1 MVDLV
6 CTFNIWSHT
15 LFTLSNKSL
24 TKLEGVDQKLVEVVK
39 LAITLT
45 TVDFV
50 VTEGLRSKDRQIQ
63 LVAEGKSRTLNS
75 KHIVG
80 KAVDL
85 AALVDGHVS
94 WNLKEYFKIAEAMK
108 EAANKLGVKIT
119 WGAVWDK
126 YLNDINEP
134 LNAEVSNYSLRFTK
148 ATGRKPLV
156 DAPHFELK

>member
-1 MVDLV
+1 MGFYLGKGS
-6 CTFNIWSHT
+6 IS
-15 LFTLSNKSL
+15 
-24 TKLEGVDQKLVEVVK
+24 KLQGVDSKLVEIVE
-39 LAITLT
+39 LAITLSEI
-45 TVDFV
+45 DFC

-63 LVAEGKSRTLNS
+63 LVAEGRSRTLNS

-108 EAANKLGVKIT
+108 EAANKLGIKIT

-126 YLNDINEP
+126 YLNDITEP
-134 LNAEVSNYSLRFTK
+134 LDVEVSNYSLRFTK

>member
-1 MVDLV
+1 MGFYLGKGS
-6 CTFNIWSHT
+6 IS
-15 LFTLSNKSL
+15 
-24 TKLEGVDQKLVEVVK
+24 KLEGVDSKLVEVVE
-39 LAITLT
+39 LAITLSEI
-45 TVDFV
+45 DFC
-50 VTEGLRSKDRQIQ
+50 VTEGLRSKDRQIK

-85 AALVDGHVS
+85 AALVDGRVS

-126 YLNDINEP
+126 YLNDITGP
-134 LNAEVSNYSLRFTK
+134 LDVEVSNYSLRFTK

>member
-1 MVDLV
+1 MGFYLGKGS
-6 CTFNIWSHT
+6 IS
-15 LFTLSNKSL
+15 
-24 TKLEGVDQKLVEVVK
+24 KLDGVDSKLVEVVE
-39 LAITLT
+39 LAITLSEI
-45 TVDFV
+45 DFC

-85 AALVDGHVS
+85 AALVDGYVS
-94 WNLKEYFKIAEAMK
+94 QNLKEYFKIAEAMK
-108 EAANKLGVKIT
+108 EAANKLGVKLT

-126 YLNDINEP
+126 YLNDITEP
-134 LNAEVSNYSLRFTK
+134 LDVEVSNYSLRFTK